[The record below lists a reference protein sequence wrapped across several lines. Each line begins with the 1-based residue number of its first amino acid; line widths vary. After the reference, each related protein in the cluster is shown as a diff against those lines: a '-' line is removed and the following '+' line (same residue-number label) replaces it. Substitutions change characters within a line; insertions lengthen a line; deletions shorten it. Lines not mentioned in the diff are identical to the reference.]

1 LISFLWGLVLA
12 SFNFILAMNNLGDCL
27 QNGSGC
33 LKNQKMAVEF
43 HKKAA
48 DLGNPY
54 GKINDSIIIFPIL
67 YLIENF

>member
-1 LISFLWGLVLA
+1 
-12 SFNFILAMNNLGDCL
+12 MNNLGDCL